1 MARPDQASARGARR
15 SAGQWLE
22 TWSEWHAQ
30 ALVSSLGKLL
40 RQPLG
45 SALTIIVIGLGLA
58 LPGALHLVLLNA
70 EQVTENIGRSV
81 QLSVFLTPGTEASQA
96 KALHQRI
103 EGRDDVL
110 EAKLVS
116 PEEGLEDFRSVEGF
130 SEALSALEDNPLPWA
145 ITLRPSHGLDSPE
158 LTEALAME
166 LRGWDLVDIVQVD
179 TDWVRRLASMLD
191 LLRRAIEGAALV
203 LGIGVI
209 AVAGNTIRLDI
220 NARREEIEVVK
231 LVGGSDAYVRRPFLY
246 GGFWYGLGGGL
257 LAWLLLW
264 VGSWTL
270 AGPVEVLATD
280 YGSAFRLLGPDSLAA
295 TATLLGGPLLGWLG
309 AWWSSSY
316 HLRQI
321 EPKP

>member
-1 MARPDQASARGARR
+1 M
-15 SAGQWLE
+15 E

-30 ALVSSLGKLL
+30 ALLSSLGKLL

-58 LPGALHLVLLNA
+58 LPGALHLVLVNA

-81 QLSVFLTPGTEASQA
+81 QLSLFLEPGTRSEQA
-96 KALHQRI
+96 KALHQRLTDR
-103 EGRDDVL
+103 EDVL
-110 EAKLVS
+110 EAILVS

-145 ITLRPSHGLDSPE
+145 ITLRPSHGLDSPD
-158 LTEALAME
+158 LTEALAAE
-166 LRGWDLVDIVQVD
+166 LRNWEQVDIVQVD
-179 TDWVRRLASMLD
+179 TDWVRRLAAVLD
-191 LLRRAIEGAALV
+191 LLRRAIEAAALV
-203 LGIGVI
+203 LGIGVV

-220 NARREEIEVVK
+220 NARRDEIEVVK

-257 LAWLLLW
+257 LAWLLVLA
-264 VGSWTL
+264 GTWTL
-270 AGPVEVLATD
+270 AAPVEALASD
-280 YGSAFRLLGPDSLAA
+280 YGSAFRWHGPDAQAVAA
-295 TATLLGGPLLGWLG
+295 MLIGGPLLGWLG
-309 AWWSSSY
+309 AWVSSSY
-316 HLRQI
+316 HLRRI

>member
-1 MARPDQASARGARR
+1 
-15 SAGQWLE
+15 
-22 TWSEWHAQ
+22 
-30 ALVSSLGKLL
+30 
-40 RQPLG
+40 
-45 SALTIIVIGLGLA
+45 
-58 LPGALHLVLLNA
+58 
-70 EQVTENIGRSV
+70 
-81 QLSVFLTPGTEASQA
+81 
-96 KALHQRI
+96 
-103 EGRDDVL
+103 
-110 EAKLVS
+110 
-116 PEEGLEDFRSVEGF
+116 
-130 SEALSALEDNPLPWA
+130 
-145 ITLRPSHGLDSPE
+145 
-158 LTEALAME
+158 
-166 LRGWDLVDIVQVD
+166 VDIVQVD

-270 AGPVEVLATD
+270 AGPVAALATD
-280 YGSAFRLLGPDSLAA
+280 YGSAFRLLGPDSLAT

>member
-1 MARPDQASARGARR
+1 MARPDQASVRGSRR

-30 ALVSSLGKLL
+30 ALFASLGKLV

-45 SALTIIVIGLGLA
+45 SALTITVIGLGLA
-58 LPGALHLVLLNA
+58 LPGALHLVLVNA

-81 QLSVFLTPGTEASQA
+81 QLSVFLAPGTEASQA
-96 KALHQRI
+96 RALHQRLK
-103 EGRDDVL
+103 ERDDVL
-110 EAKLVS
+110 EASLVS

-130 SEALSALEDNPLPWA
+130 AEALSALEDNPLPWA
-145 ITLRPSHGLDSPE
+145 ITLRPTHGLDAPE
-158 LTEALAME
+158 LTEALATE
-166 LRGWDLVDIVQVD
+166 LRNLEQVDIVQVD
-179 TDWVRRLASMLD
+179 TDWVRRLASILD
-191 LLRRAIEGAALV
+191 LLRRAIEGAALA
-203 LGIGVI
+203 LGIGVV

-220 NARREEIEVVK
+220 NARRDEIEVVK

-264 VGSWTL
+264 AASWTL
-270 AGPVEVLATD
+270 AGPVEALATE
-280 YGSAFRLLGPDSLAA
+280 YGSAFRLLGPDSVAT

-316 HLRQI
+316 HLHRI